1 MNREIPDRG
10 SLPPLSGMMRLLEAG
25 IADGLHL
32 GAQVYGSLGGQTA
45 ADMAIGEARPGV
57 ALEPSSLMMWLSA
70 CKPVAAV
77 AIGQLWEQGLL
88 DVDDPVAHHVP
99 EFAAKGK
106 ERITLRHI
114 LTHMGGFR
122 AAAAN
127 WSGRPWDEII
137 AAICAARPEPRW
149 PLGWKAG
156 YDAAAGWFM
165 LGEIV
170 RRVSGLPYCRYARE
184 RIFEPLGMVDSWI
197 GIPPDPVAAYGPRIA
212 QIFDTRGPQ
221 PSADAFAGNRPDQ
234 VGVCLPGANGR
245 GPARELGRFYEMLLA
260 RGTLDGVRVL
270 SPPTVDAL
278 TARHRAGMFDH
289 SFQHEVD
296 WGLGFL
302 INSAHYGQGTVPY
315 GYGPHARPRAFGHSG
330 NQSSVA
336 FADPEVGLVAVI
348 LLNGMPGEARH
359 QARMRALLAALY
371 EDLGLVPG
379 EGAVSAARH
388 RQAPAPA

>member
-1 MNREIPDRG
+1 MNSITPDPG
-10 SLPPLSGMMRLLEAG
+10 PLPPLSGMLRLIETG
-25 IADGLHL
+25 IAERQHL
-32 GAQVYGSLGGQTA
+32 GAQVYVSLRGRVA
-45 ADMAIGEARPGV
+45 ADLALGEAQPGV

-77 AIGQLWEQGLL
+77 AVGQLWEQGLL
-88 DVDDPVAHHVP
+88 DVDDPVARHVP
-99 EFAAKGK
+99 EFANNGK
-106 ERITLRHI
+106 ERITLRHV

-127 WSGRPWDEII
+127 WSGRPWEEII
-137 AAICAARPEPRW
+137 ATICASRPEPRW

-165 LGEIV
+165 LGEVV
-170 RRVSGLPYCRYARE
+170 RRVSGVPFCRYARE
-184 RIFEPLGMVDSWI
+184 RIFEPLGMADSWI
-197 GIPPDPVAAYGPRIA
+197 GIPPDRIA
-212 QIFDTRGPQ
+212 QYGSRIAPMFDTRGSHPTAQ
-221 PSADAFAGNRPDQ
+221 TFAGNQPEQ
-234 VGVCLPGANGR
+234 ISACLPGANGR
-245 GPARELGRFYEMLLA
+245 GPARELGRFYEMLLG
-260 RGTLDGVRVL
+260 RGTLDGVRL
-270 SPPTVDAL
+270 LAPPTVDAL
-278 TARHRAGMFDH
+278 TSRHRAGMFDH

-302 INSAHYGQGTVPY
+302 INSAHYGAGTVPY

-336 FADPEVGLVAVI
+336 FADPEIGLVAVV

-379 EGAVSAARH
+379 EGAVAAAR
-388 RQAPAPA
+388 RSREAAPA